1 MAETGRLSVATRGT
15 GWIREHPVTV
25 LRIFIIVTVLL
36 IWEGLAQSG
45 LLYRDVVPSL
55 GKIGA
60 SLIQLLTVP
69 DLPWRVDIPW
79 LGIAT
84 DIRVPSLYWHLYAT
98 FYEIVL
104 GMLIGGVSGLAV
116 GILLGGSKL
125 MQRAY
130 DTDIH
135 VTERTLDSHVRR
147 IRAKFRAV
155 GTDPI
160 ATVHGVGYKA
170 SES

>member
-60 SLIQLLTVP
+60 SLIQRQRRLRWRVP
-69 DLPWRVDIPW
+69 D
-79 LGIAT
+79 A
-84 DIRVPSLYWHLYAT
+84 
-98 FYEIVL
+98 
-104 GMLIGGVSGLAV
+104 LARCV
-116 GILLGGSKL
+116 CDLN
-125 MQRAY
+125 
-130 DTDIH
+130 
-135 VTERTLDSHVRR
+135 V
-147 IRAKFRAV
+147 
-155 GTDPI
+155 
-160 ATVHGVGYKA
+160 
-170 SES
+170 